1 MNFFDRGKLAILERI
16 LRTIPVRFK
25 IGKIHFKSTFLSP
38 IFIFN
43 GKNVRIEKGVAIYPK
58 CRMETHNGGS
68 IVIEE
73 NTNIGQNFHIIS
85 GEQELRIGKNT
96 TISGNVFITNLDHDY
111 KEINK
116 HILEQKHFVKKTLI
130 GENCFIGYGAA
141 IQAGTVLGKQCIV
154 GTNSV
159 VYGSFP
165 DYCVIV
171 GAPAK
176 IIKRYSF
183 EKQAWLKTD
192 AKGNFIEI

>member
-1 MNFFDRGKLAILERI
+1 MRYFSKEYLRLYWWI

-25 IGKIHFKSTFLSP
+25 VKRINPKSVFLSP
-38 IFIFN
+38 IFIHN
-43 GKNVRIEKGVAIYPK
+43 GKNIVIEKGITIYPG

-73 NTNIGQNFHIIS
+73 NINIGQNFHVIS
-85 GEQELRIGKNT
+85 GHQELRIGKNT
-96 TISGNVFITNLDHDY
+96 TISGNVFITNIDHDY
-111 KEINK
+111 TEIDK
-116 HILEQKHFVKKTLI
+116 HILEQKHIVKKTGI

-154 GTNSV
+154 GTYSV
-159 VYGSFP
+159 VRGVFP

-176 IIKRYSF
+176 IVKRYSF
-183 EKQAWLKTD
+183 KKQAWLRTD
-192 AKGNFIEI
+192 ANGNFIEQ